1 MIGDKQEII
10 DKPAGLFLCNYT
22 IEIAG
27 LAALQC
33 RHSEMEVLIMFI
45 GYVLLVVAVTL
56 IIGMYA
62 VLVVAS
68 YRLIQKVCMRVLET
82 IDRMDQES

>member
-1 MIGDKQEII
+1 
-10 DKPAGLFLCNYT
+10 
-22 IEIAG
+22 
-27 LAALQC
+27 
-33 RHSEMEVLIMFI
+33 MFI
-45 GYVLLVVAVTL
+45 GYVLLVVAVAL

-68 YRLIQKVCMRVLET
+68 YRLIQKVCLRVLET